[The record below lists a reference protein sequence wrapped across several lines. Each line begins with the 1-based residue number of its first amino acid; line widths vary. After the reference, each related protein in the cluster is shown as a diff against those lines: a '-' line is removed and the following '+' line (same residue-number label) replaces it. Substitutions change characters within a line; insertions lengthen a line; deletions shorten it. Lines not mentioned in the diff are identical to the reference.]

1 MERVDLVVPVK
12 RLAAAKS
19 RLRDPAGDPAGHTR
33 LALALTL
40 DTVAAARAAL
50 RVRTVLVVSADRTVA
65 ATLTASGIEVVD
77 DPLVGLN
84 AAYDR
89 GALLLRL
96 RDPHTAVGAL
106 QADLPALRADD
117 LDAAVTAAL
126 AIGARAFTADAEGT
140 GTTFLLAAAGVEL
153 DPRFGGGSAARHRAS
168 GAVALDGRW
177 PSLRRDVDTAADLAE
192 ALRLGVGAHTRAA
205 LARV

>member
-65 ATLTASGIEVVD
+65 ATLTALGVEVVD

-89 GALLLRL
+89 GALLLRE

-106 QADLPALRADD
+106 QADLPALSADE
-117 LDAAVTAAL
+117 LDAAVAAAL
-126 AIGARAFTADAEGT
+126 AVGARAFTADTEGT
-140 GTTFLLAAAGVEL
+140 GTTFLLAAAGVDL

-192 ALRLGVGAHTRAA
+192 ALRLGVGTHTRTA